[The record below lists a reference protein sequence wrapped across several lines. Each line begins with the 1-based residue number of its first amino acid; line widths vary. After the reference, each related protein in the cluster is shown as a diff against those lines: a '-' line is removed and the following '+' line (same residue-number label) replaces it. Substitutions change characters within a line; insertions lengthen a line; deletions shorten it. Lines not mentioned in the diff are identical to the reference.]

1 MKPADKRTNEA
12 EIRIYQSLWKNML
25 LVALCLAFAVVGY
38 MIIRDD
44 DCGLVKKM
52 LGGWLNIIFFGG
64 GGLFIAAITIHNR
77 IRHIPLL
84 VIYEER
90 LELYEQRKGWYYS
103 INFADVGKFR
113 FVNGSSLKM
122 IAVDYKASPLIHKFE
137 ESSGFK
143 QGLMK
148 YNFNETGAIE
158 NIPVVNLTMKGKE
171 ICDLLNRHLK

>member
-84 VIYEER
+84 VIYEDR

-103 INFADVGKFR
+103 INFADVGKFNR
-113 FVNGSSLKM
+113 VHVDTSS
-122 IAVDYKASPLIHKFE
+122 
-137 ESSGFK
+137 
-143 QGLMK
+143 
-148 YNFNETGAIE
+148 
-158 NIPVVNLTMKGKE
+158 
-171 ICDLLNRHLK
+171 

>member
-12 EIRIYQSLWKNML
+12 EIRIYQSLWKNIL

-84 VIYEER
+84 VIYEG
-90 LELYEQRKGWYYS
+90 LNYTSSAKGGITAS
-103 INFADVGKFR
+103 I
-113 FVNGSSLKM
+113 LQM
-122 IAVDYKASPLIHKFE
+122 WL
-137 ESSGFK
+137 SSG
-143 QGLMK
+143 LSM
-148 YNFNETGAIE
+148 
-158 NIPVVNLTMKGKE
+158 V
-171 ICDLLNRHLK
+171 LLSK